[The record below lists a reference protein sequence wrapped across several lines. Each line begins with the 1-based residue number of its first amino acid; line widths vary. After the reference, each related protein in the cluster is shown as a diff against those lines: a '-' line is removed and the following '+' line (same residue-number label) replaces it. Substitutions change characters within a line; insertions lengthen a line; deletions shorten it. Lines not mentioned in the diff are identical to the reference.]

1 MTNAT
6 ASPVRRRGLALVSGA
21 LVTLLAALDA
31 YVVVSLLV
39 DIIRDLQVPVNHL
52 ERATPIVTG
61 FLLGYVAAMPLLG
74 QASDRFGRRVLLQS
88 CLITFAASSV
98 LTAVAT
104 TMPMLVAGRTLQGIA
119 GGALLPVSMALAAD
133 LWPDRGRSTALGALG
148 AAQELGSVLGP
159 LYGAALGALV
169 GWRGV
174 FWVNVPLAFAA
185 MVAVQ
190 LAVPPRA
197 RPADG
202 ESARRTKLDL
212 VGGSLLALTLGLL
225 VIGLYNPDP
234 GRAVLPSWGWPALGA
249 AAVTGVAFVLWER
262 RATVRLL
269 DPVGVHWRV
278 FSGSLW
284 VSLTAGAALLV
295 TLVDIQLY
303 GQTVLGLDATA
314 ATAILVR
321 FLVALPVGALVGGM
335 VAGRVGNTAV
345 AVTGMLLASAAYLL
359 IAGWPADVLA
369 ARHDLGVLT
378 LPRLDTDLALAGL
391 GLGLVIAPL
400 SAAALRA
407 TPSDRHGVVSA
418 AVVVARMTGM
428 LVGVAALSAWGLH
441 RFREL
446 TAELNTPLPFG
457 VPAQVYQRQLADY
470 QLALM
475 TALRTEYREIFLLTS
490 GVCVLGAL
498 GALLISKNKGLIN
511 GAGLISSP
519 DSRQDAQ
526 GTHSVERLGRASRTR

>member
-1 MTNAT
+1 MTTT
-6 ASPVRRRGLALVSGA
+6 ASPVRRRGVALVAGA

-39 DIIRDLQVPVNHL
+39 DMIRDLQVPLNHL

-74 QASDRFGRRVLLQS
+74 QASDRFGRRVLLQT
-88 CLITFAASSV
+88 CLIAFAVASAVTAAATTLSV
-98 LTAVAT
+98 LV
-104 TMPMLVAGRTLQGIA
+104 VGRTLQGVA

-159 LYGAALGALV
+159 LYGAALGALA

-174 FWVNVPLAFAA
+174 FWVNVPLALIAV
-185 MVAVQ
+185 VAVQ
-190 LAVPPRA
+190 VAVPARAKPAAGSSPRA
-197 RPADG
+197 P
-202 ESARRTKLDL
+202 LDL
-212 VGGSLLALTLGLL
+212 VGGSLLAITLGLL

-234 GRAVLPSWGWPALGA
+234 DRAVLPSWGVPVLGA
-249 AAVTGVAFVLWER
+249 AAVTAVTFVLWER

-269 DPVGVHWRV
+269 DPAGVQWRV

-284 VSLTAGAALLV
+284 VSLAAGAALLV
-295 TLVDIQLY
+295 TLVDVQLY
-303 GQTVLGLDATA
+303 AQTVLGREAGA

-321 FLVALPVGALVGGM
+321 FLVALPIGALAGG
-335 VAGRVGNTAV
+335 VIASRVGDTVVAV
-345 AVTGMLLASAAYLL
+345 AGMLLAAASYLL
-359 IAGWPADVLA
+359 IAGWPVDVLA
-369 ARHDLGVLT
+369 ARHDLGLLT

-407 TPSDRHGVVSA
+407 TPPDRHGVVSA

-446 TAELNTPLPFG
+446 TAELATPLPFG
-457 VPAQVYQRQLADY
+457 VSVEEYQRQLASY
-470 QLALM
+470 QLAVQ
-475 TALRTEYREIFLLTS
+475 TALRTQYREIFLLTA
-490 GVCVLGAL
+490 GVCLLGAL
-498 GALLISKNKGLIN
+498 GALLIGKRTTREPTQV
-511 GAGLISSP
+511 A
-519 DSRQDAQ
+519 
-526 GTHSVERLGRASRTR
+526 HSVERFGSASRTK